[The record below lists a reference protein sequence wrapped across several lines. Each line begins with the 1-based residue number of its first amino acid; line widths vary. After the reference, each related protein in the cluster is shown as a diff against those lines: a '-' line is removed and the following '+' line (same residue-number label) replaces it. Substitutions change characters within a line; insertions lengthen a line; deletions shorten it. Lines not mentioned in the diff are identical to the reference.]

1 MLRAVAPLPL
11 LGVVLLGPTSVRAQ
25 APSPTNT
32 QFQMERQ
39 QRRVVVR
46 PGAPADVVERDV
58 DAANAEVQKRE
69 RQEQIA
75 RDLRQPLPRRPDLD
89 YDVKSG
95 IQSQRLN
102 GSLRR

>member
-1 MLRAVAPLPL
+1 MRFGAPVALFVLAL
-11 LGVVLLGPTSVRAQ
+11 LAPAGVRAQ
-25 APSPTNT
+25 APSPTDT

-39 QRRVVVR
+39 QRRLIVR

-58 DAANAEVQKRE
+58 DAASAEVQKRE
-69 RQEQIA
+69 RQEQVA
-75 RDLRQPLPRRPDLD
+75 RDLRRSLPRRPDLD

-102 GSLRR
+102 GALRR